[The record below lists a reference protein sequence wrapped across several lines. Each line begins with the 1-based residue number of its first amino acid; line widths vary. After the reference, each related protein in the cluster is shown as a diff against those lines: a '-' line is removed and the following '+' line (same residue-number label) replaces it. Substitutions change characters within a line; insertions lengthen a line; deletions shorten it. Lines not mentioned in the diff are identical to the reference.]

1 MCCPVF
7 LPFQNREDAVKLH
20 KNTEKVALLES
31 FSNSDINREST
42 SATESRHHNI
52 IYISELL
59 EKLKTDAYIFQ
70 TEQNKTKKTHRT
82 YCSVN
87 FGQVIKHYR

>member
-31 FSNSDINREST
+31 FSNSDIKKKKRALQLLSQGIII
-42 SATESRHHNI
+42 SANI
-52 IYISELL
+52 IYIRTLRE
-59 EKLKTDAYIFQ
+59 
-70 TEQNKTKKTHRT
+70 TK
-82 YCSVN
+82 N
-87 FGQVIKHYR
+87 

>member
-31 FSNSDINREST
+31 FSNSDIKKKEST

-52 IYISELL
+52 SKYHIY
-59 EKLKTDAYIFQ
+59 
-70 TEQNKTKKTHRT
+70 QN
-82 YCSVN
+82 S
-87 FGQVIKHYR
+87 

>member
-52 IYISELL
+52 SKYHIYIRTLGE
-59 EKLKTDAYIFQ
+59 
-70 TEQNKTKKTHRT
+70 TK
-82 YCSVN
+82 N
-87 FGQVIKHYR
+87 